1 MVEYLVIGLVWA
13 LFRYFFVIPKRMLTE
28 GYLELNN
35 RMKEDIGQDAA
46 SSITNLAMVMMF
58 VCNVFIWPLTVLVA
72 IINIIRK

>member
-13 LFRYFFVIPKRMLTE
+13 LFRHFFVIPKRMLTE

>member
-13 LFRYFFVIPKRMLTE
+13 LFRHFFVIPKRMLTE

-58 VCNVFIWPLTVLVA
+58 VCNTLIWPLTA
-72 IINIIRK
+72 IIYIINIIFE

>member
-1 MVEYLVIGLVWA
+1 MVVYLVIGLVWA
-13 LFRYFFVIPKRMLTE
+13 LFRHFFVIPKRMLTE

>member
-1 MVEYLVIGLVWA
+1 MVEYLVIGLVCA
-13 LFRYFFVIPKRMLTE
+13 LFRHFFVIPKRMLTE

>member
-13 LFRYFFVIPKRMLTE
+13 LFRHFFVIPKRMLTE

-46 SSITNLAMVMMF
+46 SSITNLEMVMMF